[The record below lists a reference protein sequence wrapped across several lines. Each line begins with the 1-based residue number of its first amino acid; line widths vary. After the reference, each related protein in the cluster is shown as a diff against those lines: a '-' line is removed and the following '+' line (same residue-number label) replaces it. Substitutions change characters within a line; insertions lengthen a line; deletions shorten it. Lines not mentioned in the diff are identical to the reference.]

1 MTMLLRAFRNFRQTP
16 IVDILKVL
24 FLIAKAADGKKAAKA
39 RTTRADQNLQVYVGS
54 PTQTLTNGLVQD
66 ASVVIQKTI
75 LHTTEFGDNVN
86 ILKFVALEFNVVV
99 NQLGTVRYLLQETLH
114 SVIQFRMT

>member
-1 MTMLLRAFRNFRQTP
+1 MTLRPQTFLSFLRMS
-16 IVDILKVL
+16 IVGTLKVL
-24 FLIAKAADGKKAAKA
+24 YLIVKAADGRKAARA

-66 ASVVIQKTI
+66 ASVVIQKTT

-86 ILKFVALEFNVVV
+86 ILKFVAPEFNVVV

-114 SVIQFRMT
+114 SVTQFRMT